1 MGARLLARVPHE
13 DGGPHDGLHLQLRDF
28 GAHDGQPGAPAAQ
41 HGVDLL
47 QVLHGQL
54 ALLHAHTHLGGQLHE
69 LLLEGGGVGAGHE
82 GVQRVVQQADAH
94 LAAAHDA
101 EDLDE
106 VLGLE
111 GQQGV
116 EACLSH
122 GQVIGQ
128 DHAAE
133 VVDAVWPQEHLLG
146 AQQADPVT
154 SHVFCARDIVLGL
167 HHGLHEHAL
176 VAARPH
182 HDFLEVGVLAQAHG
196 GHLP

>member
-106 VLGLE
+106 VLGLQ

-116 EACLSH
+116 QACLPH
-122 GQVIGQ
+122 GQVVGQ

-133 VVDAVWPQEHLLG
+133 VADAVWPQEHLLG
-146 AQQADPVT
+146 AQQADAVAAHGICT
-154 SHVFCARDIVLGL
+154 LDVVQFL
-167 HHGLHEHAL
+167 HHCLHHHVL
-176 VAARPH
+176 VGVRPPH
-182 HDFLEVGVLAQAHG
+182 YLLEVSVLAQAHG